1 MKGSFTTFSLF
12 HKPIAMSLP
21 LTVSQ
26 YVGPV
31 LESKQQIDLRVE
43 VALGM
48 PKHDC
53 KFHGICKI
61 STCDARPVVTTGC
74 RREDNL
80 LRDGVMRIDLE
91 SGRAALIIRIG
102 QLAPELE
109 QYHFG
114 RERLRVWEP
123 VAIQD
128 YLPNNIEDSRFILP
142 GAYQLIRGKTHYT
155 VRLRLGRMNRS
166 LTGLIWNQ
174 Q

>member
-1 MKGSFTTFSLF
+1 
-12 HKPIAMSLP
+12 MSLP

-26 YVGPV
+26 YIGPV

-61 STCDARPVVTTGC
+61 DARNSMPSVTTGC

-91 SGRAALIIRIG
+91 SARAALVIRIG

-128 YLPNNIEDSRFILP
+128 YLPKGLEDDRYILP

-155 VRLRLGRMNRS
+155 VRLRLGQMDRS
-166 LTGLIWNQ
+166 LNGLIWNQ

>member
-1 MKGSFTTFSLF
+1 
-12 HKPIAMSLP
+12 MSLP
-21 LTVSQ
+21 VNTAQ
-26 YVGPV
+26 YLAPALGK
-31 LESKQQIDLRVE
+31 KQQIDLRVE

-61 STCDARPVVTTGC
+61 NARAAKPAVTTGC

-80 LRDGVMRIDLE
+80 LRDGIMRIDL
-91 SGRAALIIRIG
+91 STARAALIIRIG

-123 VAIQD
+123 IAIQD
-128 YLPNNIEDSRFILP
+128 YLTDDIIDDRYILP

-166 LTGLIWNQ
+166 LEGLIWNQ
-174 Q
+174 QK

>member
-1 MKGSFTTFSLF
+1 
-12 HKPIAMSLP
+12 MSLAIP
-21 LTVSQ
+21 TPSFAAKALVNQ
-26 YVGPV
+26 PM
-31 LESKQQIDLRVE
+31 IDLRVE

-61 STCDARPVVTTGC
+61 DAKYDQPEVTTGC

-123 VAIQD
+123 IAIQD
-128 YLPNNIEDSRFILP
+128 YLSQDIRDDRFILP

-155 VRLRLGRMNRS
+155 VRLRLGKVNRS
-166 LTGLIWNQ
+166 LDGLIWNQ
-174 Q
+174 QK

>member
-1 MKGSFTTFSLF
+1 MSFTVNFSGLTSQT
-12 HKPIAMSLP
+12 IA
-21 LTVSQ
+21 T
-26 YVGPV
+26 G
-31 LESKQQIDLRVE
+31 QQIDQRVE

-61 STCDARPVVTTGC
+61 ELLERKPAVITGC

-80 LRDGVMRIDLE
+80 LRDGMMRIDLQG
-91 SGRAALIIRIG
+91 GRAALIIRVG

-123 VAIQD
+123 IPIND
-128 YLPNNIEDSRFILP
+128 YLPDNVSDNRYILP
-142 GAYQLIRGKTHYT
+142 GAYQLIRSKTHYT
-155 VRLRLGRMNRS
+155 LRLRLGVVNS
-166 LTGLIWNQ
+166 ELNELIWNVQ
-174 Q
+174 

>member
-1 MKGSFTTFSLF
+1 
-12 HKPIAMSLP
+12 MSLAINTFRFSAP
-21 LTVSQ
+21 VVSTD
-26 YVGPV
+26 
-31 LESKQQIDLRVE
+31 QQFDQRVE

-61 STCDARPVVTTGC
+61 ELRDNKPGVTTGC
-74 RREDNL
+74 RREGNL
-80 LRDGVMRIDLE
+80 LRDGMMRIDLI

-123 VAIQD
+123 IAISE
-128 YLPNNIEDSRFILP
+128 YLPDGMDDERYILP

-155 VRLRLGRMNRS
+155 VRLRLGQVNTS
-166 LTGLIWNQ
+166 HNELIWNVQ
-174 Q
+174 